1 MQHDRKGTRMRQ
13 RFGGRPGTWTSV
25 LWLALAALAV
35 VPAAGASSARRGAG
49 VVTITCSACQNSPT
63 DPFLQFNYQAVKQF
77 NAKFKGRYK
86 VKIVQ
91 NPYAGSGPQRL
102 QYYQRLAL
110 ANDLP
115 DVFLLQR
122 SELQTLEG
130 SGKLFNL
137 APALAA
143 DKAWKRSF
151 YPGSFAALTD
161 AKGRIYAI
169 PEERDSIGIY
179 YNKALFAKA
188 GISTF
193 PATWAEFSDD
203 CAKLKAAGVTCFA
216 MDGNWVTLLMWA
228 NLIGT
233 KPGGGTFLLSGTAQ
247 GNYAT
252 NGSVVQATEFLK
264 SLHTN
269 GYVNADAFTGDYNNA
284 ATPFVQ
290 GQAAMIANG
299 PWMVQSD
306 IKGKNASADLY
317 SQIGYAPAPGWTAG
331 SRGLIVVAGNGG
343 WVSGTRDPAKQAAL
357 TAFLKF
363 VSSPQLSLQQTLKT
377 GAYPPVKLAL
387 SKAQLAKL
395 EPLAYKLVQQSA
407 KVKFT
412 YTDAY
417 FATPAAFF
425 QEWTNDWPAYVQG
438 GLSTGDFLGKL
449 SAAATKT
456 GA

>member
-1 MQHDRKGTRMRQ
+1 MSK
-13 RFGGRPGTWTSV
+13 WTCAV
-25 LWLALAALAV
+25 ALAMVALVA
-35 VPAAGASSARRGAG
+35 VPAASTASERSERG

-63 DPFLQFNYQAVKQF
+63 DPFLQFNYQAVQQF
-77 NAKFKGRYK
+77 NAKFKGRYQ
-86 VKIVQ
+86 VKIQQ
-91 NPYAGSGPQRL
+91 NAYAGSGAQRL

-110 ANDLP
+110 ANALP

-130 SGKLFNL
+130 TGKLFDFSKG
-137 APALAA
+137 LAA
-143 DKAWKRSF
+143 DKAWRSSF

-161 AKGRIYAI
+161 KRGRILAI

-179 YNKALFAKA
+179 FNKALFAKA
-188 GISTF
+188 GISAF
-193 PATWAEFSDD
+193 PATWSEFTDD
-203 CAKLKAAGVTCFA
+203 CAKLKAAGITCFA

-228 NLIGT
+228 NLIGSQQ
-233 KPGGGTFLLSGTAQ
+233 GGAQFLLTGTSQ
-247 GNYAT
+247 PNYAG
-252 NGSVVQATEFLK
+252 NAAVVKATEFLR
-264 SLHTN
+264 SLHTS
-269 GYVNADAFTGDYNNA
+269 GFVNSDAFTGDYNNA

-306 IKGKNASADLY
+306 IKGKNAVPDLY
-317 SQIGYAPAPGWTAG
+317 SQIGYAPSPGWTADA
-331 SRGLIVVAGNGG
+331 RGLIVVAGNGG
-343 WVSGTRDPAKQAAL
+343 WVSGAHDPAKQQAV

-363 VSSPQLSLQQTLKT
+363 VSSPQLSFEQTIKT
-377 GAYPPVKLAL
+377 GAYPSVKLAL
-387 SKAQLAKL
+387 SKTQLAKL
-395 EPLAYKLVQQSA
+395 EPLAYRLTQQSA
-407 KVKFT
+407 HVKYT

-438 GLSTGDFLGKL
+438 GMSTSDFLGKL

-456 GA
+456 SP

>member
-1 MQHDRKGTRMRQ
+1 MSK
-13 RFGGRPGTWTSV
+13 WTGAIACAMV
-25 LWLALAALAV
+25 ALVAA
-35 VPAAGASSARRGAG
+35 PAAAMGTERTGSS

-63 DPFLQFNYQAVKQF
+63 DPFLQFNYEAVQQF
-77 NAKFKGRYK
+77 NTKFKGHYQ

-110 ANDLP
+110 ANALP

-122 SELQTLEG
+122 SELQTLG
-130 SGKLFNL
+130 ATGKLMNFAASL
-137 APALAA
+137 SA
-143 DKAWKRSF
+143 DKAWRTSF

-161 AKGRIYAI
+161 KKGRISAI

-179 YNKALFAKA
+179 YNKSLFAKA
-188 GISTF
+188 GIATF
-193 PATWAEFSDD
+193 PATWSEFTDD
-203 CAKLKAAGVTCFA
+203 CAKLKAAGITCFA

-228 NLIGT
+228 NLIGSQ
-233 KPGGGTFLLSGTAQ
+233 PGGSQFLLSGTSKDDYA
-247 GNYAT
+247 GNAA
-252 NGSVVQATEFLK
+252 VVKATEFLK
-264 SLHTN
+264 ALHTS
-269 GYVNADAFTGDYNNA
+269 GFVNQDAFTGDYNNA

-306 IKGKNASADLY
+306 IKGKSAVAGLY
-317 SQIGYAPAPGWTAG
+317 SQIGYAPSPGWTADG
-331 SRGLIVVAGNGG
+331 RGLIVVAGNGG
-343 WVSGTRDPAKQAAL
+343 WVSGARDSAKQQAV

-363 VSSPQLSLQQTLKT
+363 VSSPRLSFQQTLKT
-377 GAYPPVKLAL
+377 GAYPSVKLTL
-387 SKAQLAKL
+387 SKDQLAKL
-395 EPLAYKLVQQSA
+395 EPLAYHLVQQSSR
-407 KVKFT
+407 VKFL

-438 GLSTGDFLGKL
+438 GMSTSDFLGKL

-456 GA
+456 GQ

>member
-1 MQHDRKGTRMRQ
+1 MV
-13 RFGGRPGTWTSV
+13 V
-25 LWLALAALAV
+25 LVGAPAV
-35 VPAAGASSARRGAG
+35 AMATEHRANG

-77 NAKFKGRYK
+77 NEKFAGRYH

-110 ANDLP
+110 ANALP

-122 SELQTLEG
+122 SELQSLEG
-130 SGKLFNL
+130 TGKLFDFDKS
-137 APALAA
+137 LAA
-143 DKAWKRSF
+143 DKAWRSSF
-151 YPGSFAALTD
+151 FPGSFAALTD
-161 AKGRIYAI
+161 KKGRIDAI

-179 YNKALFAKA
+179 YNKSLFAKA
-188 GISTF
+188 GIATF
-193 PATWAEFSDD
+193 PSTWSEFTDD
-203 CAKLKAAGVTCFA
+203 CAKLKAAGITCFA

-233 KPGGGTFLLSGTAQ
+233 QPGGAQFLLTGTSKPD
-247 GNYAT
+247 YAS
-252 NGSVVQATEFLK
+252 NPAVIKATEFLK
-264 SLHTN
+264 SLHTS
-269 GYVNADAFTGDYNNA
+269 GYVNQDAFTGDYNNA

-306 IKGKNASADLY
+306 IKGANATAGLY
-317 SQIGYAPAPGWTAG
+317 SQIGYAPSPGWTPGA
-331 SRGLIVVAGNGG
+331 RGLIVVAGNGG
-343 WVSGTRDPAKQAAL
+343 WVSGAKDSDKQQAV

-363 VSSPQLSLQQTLKT
+363 VSSPQLSFQQTLKT
-377 GAYPPVKLAL
+377 GAYPSVKLAL
-387 SKAQLAKL
+387 TKSQLAKL
-395 EPLAYKLVQQSA
+395 EPLAYNLVQQSA
-407 KVKFT
+407 HVKYI

-438 GLSTGDFLGKL
+438 GMSTSDFLGKL
-449 SAAATKT
+449 ATAATT
-456 GA
+456 PAS